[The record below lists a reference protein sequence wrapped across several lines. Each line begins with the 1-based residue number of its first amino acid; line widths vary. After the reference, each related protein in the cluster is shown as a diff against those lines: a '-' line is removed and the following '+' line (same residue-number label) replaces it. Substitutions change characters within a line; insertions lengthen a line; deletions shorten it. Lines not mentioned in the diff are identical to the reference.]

1 MKEAVTD
8 KTSDKEA
15 ISSELR
21 GYIIYGSKIIFM
33 VMLGLFLFWIASIP
47 VFVGFRL
54 FVDPKFSLAESYA
67 VTSLW
72 AMAWIIYKYGNK

>member
-1 MKEAVTD
+1 MKEAFTD
-8 KTSDKEA
+8 KTSGKED

-21 GYIIYGSKIIFM
+21 GYILYGFKIILT

-47 VFVGFRL
+47 IFVGFRV

-72 AMAWIIYKYGNK
+72 LMAWVIYKYGKQ

>member
-8 KTSDKEA
+8 KTSDREV

-21 GYIIYGSKIIFM
+21 GYIIYGFKIILT
-33 VMLGLFLFWIASIP
+33 VMLGLLLFWIASIP
-47 VFVGFRL
+47 VFVGFRV

-72 AMAWIIYKYGNK
+72 LMAWVIYKYGNK